1 MKTSTRRIVS
11 LILNVLIVVSTI
23 YVYRDATV
31 YSWRFFTNLSNVFAA
46 TTSLIMVVFTVIQLI
61 RERKGMAMEK
71 PYWVSVVR
79 LFAAVCMTL
88 TFVIVAIFLSP
99 MEVIHGKSYFRGFSG
114 QLFHMHFLT
123 PWLIIASFVFIDGSD
138 KKPLFPPVALFPV
151 AAYGIVYACFVL
163 IVKKWPDFYG
173 FTFGGNLLLSILMA
187 IGIMLL
193 SWGIATLLVKI
204 KKRFS
209 CE

>member
-31 YSWRFFTNLSNVFAA
+31 YSWRFFTNLSNVLAA
-46 TTSLIMVVFTVIQLI
+46 CTSLIMVIFTILELI
-61 RERKGMAMEK
+61 RGRKGTAAEK
-71 PYWVSVVR
+71 PYWVSVIR

-99 MEVIHGKSYFRGFSG
+99 MDVIHGRSYFGGFSG

-123 PWLIIASFVFIDGSD
+123 PWLTIATFVLTDGPD
-138 KKPLFPPVALFPV
+138 KKKLVPSVALIPV
-151 AAYGIVYACFVL
+151 AAYGIVYAISVIFQ
-163 IVKKWPDFYG
+163 KRWPDFYG
-173 FTFGGNLLLSILMA
+173 FTFGGNTLLSILMA

-193 SWGIATLLVKI
+193 SWGLATLLVKS

-209 CE
+209 D

>member
-1 MKTSTRRIVS
+1 MKTSTHRIVS
-11 LILNVLIVVSTI
+11 LFLNVLIVVSTI

-31 YSWRFFTNLSNVFAA
+31 YSWRFFTNLSNVLAA
-46 TTSLIMVVFTVIQLI
+46 CTSLIMVIFTILELI
-61 RERKGMAMEK
+61 RGRKGIALEK
-71 PYWVSVVR
+71 PYWVSVIR

-123 PWLIIASFVFIDGSD
+123 PWLIIASFVFTDGSD
-138 KKPLFPPVALFPV
+138 KKALFPPVALIPV
-151 AAYGIVYACFVL
+151 TSYGIAYASFV
-163 IVKKWPDFYG
+163 VFMKKWPDFYG
-173 FTFGGNLLLSILMA
+173 FTFGGNPLLSILMA
-187 IGIMLL
+187 VGIL
-193 SWGIATLLVKI
+193 SLAWGLSTLLVKA

-209 CE
+209 CK